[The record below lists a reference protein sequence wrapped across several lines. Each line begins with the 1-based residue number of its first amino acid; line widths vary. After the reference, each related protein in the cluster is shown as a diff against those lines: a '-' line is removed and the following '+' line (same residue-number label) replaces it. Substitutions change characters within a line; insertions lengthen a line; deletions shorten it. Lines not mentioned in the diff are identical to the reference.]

1 MASLNTSS
9 FFHDPLLL
17 SRDLHVEMPNIL
29 VVGNVRLLL
38 FSSTSALLVSIAA
51 AVVAA
56 VFLRRDPLASFPVI
70 GKEWGDEKTRRE
82 RFVTGAKQIYLDGY
96 KKVCVL
102 FIVLLVVWFVC

>member
-17 SRDLHVEMPNIL
+17 SRDLHVEMPIL

-51 AVVAA
+51 AAVAA
-56 VFLRRDPLASFPVI
+56 VFLRRDPLAAFPVI
-70 GKEWGDEKTRRE
+70 GEEWGDEKTRRE

-102 FIVLLVVWFVC
+102 LIVLLVVWFVC